1 MIVLLAFTGL
11 LLGSFIHFYRLL
23 CQKRARFD
31 GLPTPPRKYW
41 WLGNIDVIIKASM
54 LFPDDS
60 HPQIFFNY
68 IKQKYNMPSVFYMDL
83 WPISGSSMIFCDD
96 PVYSAK
102 YATTGTSLPKARS
115 ASDFL
120 DEFLGPDNLVTA
132 EGAHWKSLRGI
143 FNPGFSAAHLM
154 TLVPYMVDSSMTFL
168 DILGQKAQSNE
179 LFQLEEYATRLTI
192 DIIGKVVLNA
202 DFDSQRHDHPLVTTF
217 RERTPLMFDA
227 TNPIQALKNFEFIR
241 IWKLNQNGKK
251 LDGLVGQEIDRA
263 IAKRNQSGAP
273 IGEKVAFKDRKRSI
287 VDLALDAYYSDKM
300 FNSAGSVKPSA
311 AMDAAFRGEA
321 ITSVKT
327 FLFAGH
333 DTTSS
338 TIAYALYLLHHHPTV
353 HANLLDE
360 LRSTFGSLGATH
372 IAATIKADP
381 HTVNSLSYT
390 NAILKETLRIFPPAS
405 TLRSSPSILPGNN
418 PKEEHFLPNPDYP
431 RNGYRQ
437 QYPLYDRSFSF
448 WPMALMI
455 HRNPLYFP
463 DAESFVPERWFKERT
478 PYPEA
483 QLFSESGKEAFAPF
497 SKGPRNCIGEQLS
510 MLESKIIL
518 ALVVGGGFDFVAELE
533 GGRLAECAV
542 GGVDGEKLRQQKSV
556 VAGGLRAA
564 PVPTTVDTEEWAEKL
579 DERKKIGAE
588 GMAVIEGAGM
598 GTTQAKDYIKP
609 SDLARMKKLRG
620 RTVEG
625 YGIYQCIRGSAK
637 PAYGMPG
644 RIYIKEL
651 S

>member
-11 LLGSFIHFYRLL
+11 LLGSLVHFYRLL

-68 IKQKYNMPSVFYMDL
+68 IKQKYNMPTVFYMDL

-96 PVYSAK
+96 PVFSAK

-115 ASDFL
+115 ASDYL

-168 DILGQKAQSNE
+168 DILSQKAQSNE

-353 HANLLDE
+353 HARLLDE

-381 HTVNSLSYT
+381 HTVNSLAYT

-405 TLRSSPSILPGNN
+405 TLRSSPSILPGAT
-418 PKEEHFLPNPDYP
+418 PK
-431 RNGYRQ
+431 RNISSPTQ
-437 QYPLYDRSFSF
+437 TTHATAIASK
-448 WPMALMI
+448 
-455 HRNPLYFP
+455 
-463 DAESFVPERWFKERT
+463 SFVPERWFKERT

-533 GGRLAECAV
+533 GGRIAECAV
-542 GGVDGEKLRQQKSV
+542 GGVDGEKLRQQKS
-556 VAGGLRAA
+556 
-564 PVPTTVDTEEWAEKL
+564 WAEKL
-579 DERKKIGAE
+579 EERKNIGAE
-588 GMAVIEGAGM
+588 GMAIIEGAGL

-644 RIYIKEL
+644 RIYLKEL